1 MPTRFAGTGVRILA
15 AAALVFHSVSCGPT
29 EEEILLQQFEQDL
42 SIANS
47 TIDSLNYSVESSNM
61 LIDEMR
67 ARVDSLQR
75 VDAKLLESV
84 QKLNG
89 EVKKWRNLTSEHR
102 RKNEQ
107 LTTEIERMKRDKQAD
122 QRTIA
127 RLRAESDSLT
137 NALLE
142 SHTNIRRR
150 EDHLR
155 QMEVDLA
162 QAKDTAAQLQ
172 AAETSVRVLVASER
186 FLKENGYL
194 KSSRT
199 FGRAFRKSHKLV
211 SKLDPV
217 DPRVQLVPIGDTV
230 SLDGKLQAL
239 VDRYGSL
246 EEGEAYRKSKGD
258 GGVEITF
265 VDAMLGGVD
274 VLAVMKD

>member
-1 MPTRFAGTGVRILA
+1 MSYRLAGSGVRLFA
-15 AAALVFHSVSCGPT
+15 AAVLAFHGISCGPS
-29 EEEILLQQFEQDL
+29 EEEILLKQFEQDL
-42 SIANS
+42 TLAGA
-47 TIDSLNYSVESSNM
+47 TIDSLNFSVESSNL

-67 ARVDSLQR
+67 ARVDSLQH

-84 QKLNG
+84 QKLAG
-89 EVKKWRNLTSEHR
+89 EVKKWRVLATEHR

-107 LTTEIERMKRDKQAD
+107 LSAEIERMKRDRQGD

-127 RLRAESDSLT
+127 HLRAESDSLT

-162 QAKDTAAQLQ
+162 KAKDTTAQLQ
-172 AAETSVRVLVASER
+172 AAETSVRVLVASES

-194 KSSRT
+194 KSSRA
-199 FGRAFRKSHKLV
+199 FGRAFRKSFKLIA
-211 SKLDPV
+211 KLDPT

-246 EEGEAYRKSKGD
+246 EEGEAYRKTKGD
-258 GGVEITF
+258 GGGEITF
-265 VDAMLGGVD
+265 VDDMLGGVD